1 MVKKAVKV
9 WAFDCTAMVVLA
21 VLFAFNYELFIV
33 KNHFAPAGVNG
44 MATMIQYKFGFSIG
58 YFSLIVNIPLCLF
71 AFFCIDRAF
80 AIKTAVFSVV
90 YSVAVLLLEFIDI
103 SRFQYDAQ
111 GVDTIYPVLI
121 AGAVGGFVYGL
132 AFRRNSSTGGADII
146 AKFVSKKDPS
156 LNFFLDKFCD
166 QCGDRRPFLFLFT
179 PSRTPRVYCSM
190 TLSRSAYACCIA
202 CFPASSAT
210 PL

>member
-71 AFFCIDRAF
+71 AFFAS
-80 AIKTAVFSVV
+80 TALLRLKRRFS
-90 YSVAVLLLEFIDI
+90 A
-103 SRFQYDAQ
+103 
-111 GVDTIYPVLI
+111 
-121 AGAVGGFVYGL
+121 
-132 AFRRNSSTGGADII
+132 SSTRLQ
-146 AKFVSKKDPS
+146 S
-156 LNFFLDKFCD
+156 
-166 QCGDRRPFLFLFT
+166 
-179 PSRTPRVYCSM
+179 
-190 TLSRSAYACCIA
+190 CCWN
-202 CFPASSAT
+202 
-210 PL
+210 L